1 MEPPRP
7 TSACSATAIGHAALG
22 LGAFLGLL
30 LSAIS
35 TTAAPS
41 AKPTPAA
48 DAMAL
53 LHRNCLACHGP
64 EHQRG
69 GLSLATRELTL
80 KGGDSGRVIAPGKP
94 DRSPLLKSL
103 GPDADPHM
111 PPKRQLA
118 PQQIELV
125 RRWIETGAK
134 WDDAALARLNAP
146 REIHLEALPAGHQP
160 VQALA
165 LSPDG
170 KRLAIGRA
178 GRLSIHDLAATN
190 QPVLQEIE
198 AHPDLIH
205 AMAWSPDGRWIATG
219 GFREIHVWSATNL
232 ASVWS
237 VSVPPPPAP
246 PNKRGPQTP
255 PPAPALLGRVTA
267 LRFSPQSG
275 ALIAADG
282 APSASGWV
290 RLYAAETGQ
299 PLGSWMAHADTI
311 YDLSLSPDGG
321 LLATAGGDKLI
332 KTWELVSQKE
342 VARLEGH
349 SSAVMGVAFN
359 TNANELVSVG
369 ADKQLKLWDLK
380 TREATVTIGGRKESF
395 TSVAWSANGTRVVT
409 GDDAGQVHSFS
420 EFKPHT
426 GEQSSATATERRLG
440 AWPEIIHAVAISAD
454 GKSIFAGGQDGVVRA
469 LSSEGTVIAQFQP
482 TSSSASAST
491 AEIAPSF
498 VGDVLPILAKAG
510 CSAGSCHARADG
522 QNGFKLSVF
531 SYDPKADYA
540 EIVKEARGR
549 RVFPSAPDES
559 LLLLKATATIDHGGG
574 QRIETSSDFYTT
586 LARWIRGGM
595 VYQRTNEPALA
606 HLRVDPAERSYKK
619 GATQPLKVLAEFSD
633 GTSKDVTRF
642 AEFISQEKEIAQVS
656 EEGVIKVGTLSGESV
671 VVARYLG
678 FVDASRITVPAETTL
693 PAERLA
699 ALPRYNFI
707 DDLAY
712 AQFQKLGLF
721 PSDLCSDA
729 EFLRRAYLDLIGVLP
744 TPEDAREFLQGDADN
759 SRERRAALVERLL
772 QRPEFGDFWANK
784 WADLLR
790 PNPDRVGVK
799 SVFLLDQWLR
809 DSFRANKP
817 YDAFA
822 REIIT
827 AEGSNHRDGPIVV
840 YRDRREPPELAT
852 MFSQLFLGVRLE
864 CAKCHHHPNEKWSQ
878 DDFYQMAAVFRGVH
892 QKGAGLSPP
901 ISAGSET
908 FYAAAGGS
916 VNHPVSGVSMK
927 PRPPDGPWLE
937 EGGDA
942 LDPRQAFARWLTA
955 PENPFFAR
963 AIVNRVWASLFGR
976 GFVEPVDDFRV
987 SNPPSN
993 GPLLDALSADF
1004 ARHGFDAK
1012 HLLRTITSSRLYQLS
1027 STPNDSNLADTR
1039 NYSRSYRRR
1048 LPAETLLDAVND
1060 ITGVDDEFNGCP
1072 PGTRAMQ
1079 TWSYKVRSQFLDA
1092 FGRPNSSSDCPC
1104 ERDVR
1109 TSVVQALHMM
1119 NSRRLQE
1126 KLAGS
1131 EGRVNTLAK
1140 GDLPPDKIVTELY
1153 LATLSRYP
1161 STDELQRATAPFA
1174 ADPAARRAAI
1184 EDVLW
1189 ALLNSAEFVFN
1200 H

>member
-1 MEPPRP
+1 MESPRP
-7 TSACSATAIGHAALG
+7 NPACGTAALRRAAPG
-22 LGAFLGLL
+22 LGAHLGLL
-30 LSAIS
+30 LSLLA
-35 TTAAPS
+35 TAAS
-41 AKPTPAA
+41 AAKSNPPTAE
-48 DAMAL
+48 AMAL
-53 LHRNCLACHGP
+53 LHRNCLSCHGT

-80 KGGDSGRVIAPGKP
+80 KGGDSGRVVVPGKP

-103 GPDADPHM
+103 GADADPHM

-118 PQQIELV
+118 PHQIDLV
-125 RRWIETGAK
+125 RRWIQTGAK

-146 REIHLEALPAGHQP
+146 REIHLEALPAGYQP

-170 KRLAIGRA
+170 QRLAIGRA
-178 GRLSIHDLAATN
+178 GRLLIHDLATTN

-198 AHPDLIH
+198 AHADVIH
-205 AMAWSPDGRWIATG
+205 SLAWSPDGRWIATG
-219 GFREIHVWSATNL
+219 GFREIHVWSATDL
-232 ASVWS
+232 TSHWS
-237 VSVPPPPAP
+237 LSVPVTSLPS
-246 PNKRGPQTP
+246 KSQRGPQTQP
-255 PPAPALLGRVTA
+255 PPALLGRITA

-282 APSASGWV
+282 SPSASGWV
-290 RLYAAETGQ
+290 RLFAAETGR
-299 PLGSWMAHADTI
+299 PLGAWQAHADTV
-311 YDLSLSPDGG
+311 YDMTLSPDGG
-321 LLATAGGDKLI
+321 LLATASGDKWV

-359 TNANELVSVG
+359 TNATGLVSVG

-380 TREATVTIGGRKESF
+380 TREATVTIGGRKEAF
-395 TSVAWSANGTRVVT
+395 TSVAWSANGARVVT
-409 GDDAGQVHSFS
+409 ADDAGQVHAFS

-440 AWPEIIHAVAISAD
+440 GWSETIHAVAISAD
-454 GKSIFAGGQDGVVRA
+454 GTRVFAGGQDGIVRA
-469 LSSEGTVIAQFQP
+469 LNQDGAVTAQFLP
-482 TSSSASAST
+482 PPPPAAST
-491 AEIAPSF
+491 ADTTPSF
-498 VGDVLPILAKAG
+498 TGEVLPILAKAG

-531 SYDPKADYA
+531 SYDPVADFA
-540 EIVKEARGR
+540 EIAKESRGR

-559 LLLLKATATIDHGGG
+559 LFLLKATGAIDHGGG
-574 QRIETSSDFYTT
+574 QRLDPASEFYAT
-586 LARWIRGGM
+586 LVRWVRGGM
-595 VYQRTNEPALA
+595 IYQRTNEPALVRL
-606 HLRVDPAERSYKK
+606 HVDPAERSYKK
-619 GATQPLKVLAEFSD
+619 AATQPLKVMAEFAD
-633 GTSKDVTRF
+633 GSTKDVTGF
-642 AEFISQEKEIAQVS
+642 AEFISQEKEIAQVT
-656 EEGVIKVGTLSGESV
+656 EDGVIKVGTLSGESV

-678 FVDASRITVPAETTL
+678 FVDASRVTVPAETTL
-693 PAERLA
+693 PVDRLA
-699 ALPRYNFI
+699 ALPRHNFI

-721 PSDLCSDA
+721 PSDLCTDA
-729 EFLRRAYLDLIGVLP
+729 EFLRRAHLDLIGVLP
-744 TPEDAREFLQGDADN
+744 TPAEAREFLAGDAAN
-759 SRERRAALVERLL
+759 SRERRATLVQRLL
-772 QRPEFGDFWANK
+772 DRPEFGDFWANK

-799 SVFLLDQWLR
+799 SVFLLDQWIR
-809 DSFRANKP
+809 ESFRANKP
-817 YDAFA
+817 YDVFA
-822 REIIT
+822 REILT
-827 AEGSNHRDGPIVV
+827 AEGSNHRNGPIVI

-878 DDFYQMAAVFRGVH
+878 DDFYQLAAIFRGVH

-901 ISAGSET
+901 ISAGTES

-916 VNHPVSGVSMK
+916 VNHPVSGRPIK

-937 EGGDA
+937 NEEDA
-942 LDPRQAFARWLTA
+942 PDPRQAFARWLTG
-955 PENPFFAR
+955 PDNPFFAR
-963 AIVNRVWASLFGR
+963 AIVNRVWAALFGR

-993 GPLLDALSADF
+993 APLLDALAADF
-1004 ARHGFDAK
+1004 VRHGFDAK
-1012 HLLRTITSSRLYQLS
+1012 HLLRTIANSRLYQLS

-1072 PGTRAMQ
+1072 PGTRAVQ

-1126 KLAGS
+1126 KLAGT
-1131 EGRVNTLAK
+1131 EGRVQALTQ
-1140 GDLPPDKIVTELY
+1140 GDLAPDQVVTELY
-1153 LATLSRYP
+1153 LATLNRFP
-1161 STDELQRATAPFA
+1161 STDELHLATAPFG